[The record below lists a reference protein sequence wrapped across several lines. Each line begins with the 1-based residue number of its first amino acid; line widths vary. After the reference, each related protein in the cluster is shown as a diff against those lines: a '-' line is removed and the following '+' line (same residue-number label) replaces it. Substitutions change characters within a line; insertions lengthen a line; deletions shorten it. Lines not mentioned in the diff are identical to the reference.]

1 MVQALRELTARLGV
15 NETVE
20 QAFSWLAEETDAI
33 QSDKLVV
40 LNMLPETSYFYFM
53 KVLGDDSQVVIKI
66 EEDNYLL
73 KFSEQ
78 IQ

>member
-1 MVQALRELTARLGV
+1 MCEMVYLNPG
-15 NETVE
+15 
-20 QAFSWLAEETDAI
+20 FPFIYDI